1 LEKSL
6 IIMKMVGWF
15 NVFKNIMKYITLG
28 LGVVVSF
35 IPGLQPVGALLGV
48 ASGAMAVADGVT
60 NLVENHQKGTST
72 GWNTAANIIEI
83 VGGVIA
89 PIGAVASAAEGV
101 VAQGITKA
109 VNVVGDLKHLAQS
122 VVEIGEHVETGTST
136 GINQVANAF
145 GIMSGLVGP
154 IGDVGSSIAKGIS
167 GGLYAVDQGLQTL
180 EVAGDTVS
188 DLMTVHRISAVET
201 LKTKTVNSQNPIN
214 IQQTQTYG
222 NMVGR
227 SNSNIYSQNTVLG
240 PYDFL

>member
-1 LEKSL
+1 
-6 IIMKMVGWF
+6 MKMVGWF
-15 NVFKNIMKYITLG
+15 NTFKNIMKYITIG
-28 LGVVVSF
+28 LSAIVSF

-48 ASGAMAVADGVT
+48 ASGAMAIADGVT
-60 NLVENHQKGTST
+60 GLVENHQKGTST

-83 VGGVIA
+83 VGGVIT
-89 PIGAVASAAEGV
+89 PIGAVATAAEGA

-109 VNVVGDLKHLAQS
+109 ASIAGDLKHIAQS

-136 GINQVANAF
+136 GLNQVANAF
-145 GIMSGLVGP
+145 GIISGVLGP
-154 IGDVGSSIAKGIS
+154 IGTVAGSGALSGIS
-167 GGLYAVDQGLQTL
+167 GGLFAGDGGLQFL
-180 EVAGDTVS
+180 EATGDTVS
-188 DLMTVHRISAVET
+188 DLMTVNRISAVET

-240 PYDFL
+240 RFDML